1 MLARLKPARGKAVR
15 SDLLSVLAER
25 AGTAMKRHLVALPWL
40 CLQCVHCQ
48 IDASVPAP
56 RAIRALSDGRALC
69 TLGLPLPVGPLPCGG
84 FCPAGKTG
92 SDKEAHKALTARA
105 FCGLMGAPEN
115 LERRHKSLSD
125 SPRAGQILVC
135 MLSLLSTP
143 ASFLARCLHILDGSR
158 RLEPVRASGF
168 SKAGERRDPS
178 FSFPKLREVSH
189 V

>member
-40 CLQCVHCQ
+40 CLQCVHCRT
-48 IDASVPAP
+48 DASVPAP

-69 TLGLPLPVGPLPCGG
+69 TLELPLPVGPLPCGG

-105 FCGLMGAPEN
+105 FCGLMEAPN
-115 LERRHKSLSD
+115 LTSLDRRLAVARQYAEALYANISQTISLAVNTVKALSIL
-125 SPRAGQILVC
+125 AGLQC
-135 MLSLLSTP
+135 P
-143 ASFLARCLHILDGSR
+143 GSR
-158 RLEPVRASGF
+158 EAPAASLEPGSI
-168 SKAGERRDPS
+168 AGLP
-178 FSFPKLREVSH
+178 FLFPRSNEVFH